1 MAARESLVAGTRG
14 SRLALAQTELALQA
28 LRDLHPGLQFQV
40 REIRTEGDR
49 RPDASLAT
57 IGGQG
62 VFVKELESALL
73 RREIDIAIHSLKDVP
88 AQPTSG
94 RAQLAGGLTL
104 ASFPQ
109 RGDPR
114 DALVTRD
121 GRTLAELPSGARIG
135 TGSSRRAV
143 QLRQLRP
150 DVETADIRGNV
161 DTRIRKVDEGQ
172 YDATVLAV
180 AGLERLGLRERA
192 AEVFSVDAMIP
203 AAGQGALVLQVR
215 ADDKEAAALL
225 LPIDDADTRHSC
237 QAERAFLARLGGG
250 CRLPFGVLAEVDGEE
265 LRIRGFISDAPGDR
279 TFRADASGSVAEAAA
294 IGTRLAEQLLDQGA
308 AEFVEAV
315 EAR

>member
-1 MAARESLVAGTRG
+1 MAARETLVAGTRG
-14 SRLALAQTELALQA
+14 SRLALAQTELVLQA
-28 LRDLHPGLQFQV
+28 LRDLHPRLQFEL

-62 VFVKELESALL
+62 VFVKELEAALL

-88 AQPTSG
+88 AQPAS
-94 RAQLAGGLTL
+94 GLTL
-104 ASFPQ
+104 ACFPE
-109 RGDPR
+109 RGDAR

-161 DTRIRKVDEGQ
+161 DTRIRKVDEGR

-192 AEVFSVDAMIP
+192 AEVFAVDAMIP
-203 AAGQGALVLQVR
+203 AVGQGALVLQVR
-215 ADDKEAAALL
+215 ADDKEAADLL
-225 LPIDDADTRHSC
+225 LPIDHADTRHAC

-250 CRLPFGVLAEVDGEE
+250 CRLPFGALAEVDGEE
-265 LRIRGFISDAPGDR
+265 LRIRGFISDTQGDR
-279 TFRADASGSVAEAAA
+279 TFRANASGSAAEAAA
-294 IGTRLAEQLLDQGA
+294 IGARLAEQLLDQGA

-315 EAR
+315 ETE

>member
-1 MAARESLVAGTRG
+1 M
-14 SRLALAQTELALQA
+14 
-28 LRDLHPGLQFQV
+28 
-40 REIRTEGDR
+40 
-49 RPDASLAT
+49 
-57 IGGQG
+57 
-62 VFVKELESALL
+62 FVKELEAALL

-88 AQPTSG
+88 AQPADG
-94 RAQLAGGLTL
+94 VTL
-104 ASFPQ
+104 ICFPQ
-109 RGDPR
+109 RGDVR

-135 TGSSRRAV
+135 TGSARRAV

-150 DVETADIRGNV
+150 DIEPADIRGNV
-161 DTRIRKVDEGQ
+161 DTRVRKVDEGQ

-180 AGLERLGLRERA
+180 AGLERLGVRERA

-250 CRLPFGVLAEVDGEE
+250 CRLPFGVVAEVDGEE

-279 TFRADASGSVAEAAA
+279 TFRADASGSAAEAAA

-315 EAR
+315 KAG

>member
-1 MAARESLVAGTRG
+1 MAARETLVAGTRG
-14 SRLALAQTELALQA
+14 SRLALAQSELALQA
-28 LRDLHPGLQFQV
+28 LRDVHPRLRFEV

-62 VFVKELESALL
+62 VFVKELEAALL

-88 AQPTSG
+88 AQP
-94 RAQLAGGLTL
+94 AIGLTL
-104 ASFPQ
+104 ACFPQ
-109 RGDPR
+109 RGDAR
-114 DALVTRD
+114 DALVTRG

-150 DVETADIRGNV
+150 DIETVDIRGNV

-180 AGLERLGLRERA
+180 AGLERLGVRERA

-225 LPIDDADTRHSC
+225 LPIDDADTRHAC

>member
-1 MAARESLVAGTRG
+1 MAARETLVAGTRG
-14 SRLALAQTELALQA
+14 SRLALAQSELALQA
-28 LRDLHPGLQFQV
+28 LRDVHPRLRFEV

-62 VFVKELESALL
+62 VFVKELEAALL

-88 AQPTSG
+88 AQP
-94 RAQLAGGLTL
+94 AIGLTL
-104 ASFPQ
+104 ACFPQ
-109 RGDPR
+109 RGDAR
-114 DALVTRD
+114 DALVTRG

-180 AGLERLGLRERA
+180 AGLERLGVRERA

-250 CRLPFGVLAEVDGEE
+250 CRLPFGVVAEVDGEE

>member
-28 LRDLHPGLQFQV
+28 LRDAHPRLQFEL

-62 VFVKELESALL
+62 VFVKELEAALL

-88 AQPTSG
+88 AQPFRG
-94 RAQLAGGLTL
+94 RAQPAAGLMLAC
-104 ASFPQ
+104 FPQ
-109 RGDPR
+109 RGDAR

-135 TGSSRRAV
+135 TGSARRAV

-150 DVETADIRGNV
+150 DVGTADIRGNV

-192 AEVFSVDAMIP
+192 AEVFAADAMIP
-203 AAGQGALVLQVR
+203 AVGQGALVLQVR
-215 ADDKEAAALL
+215 DDDNEAADLL
-225 LPIDDADTRHSC
+225 LSIDHADTRRAC

-250 CRLPFGVLAEVDGEE
+250 CRLPFGALAEVDGEE
-265 LRIRGFISDAPGDR
+265 LRIRGFISDAQGDR
-279 TFRADASGSVAEAAA
+279 TFRADASGSAAEAAA
-294 IGTRLAEQLLDQGA
+294 TGTRLAEQLLDQGA

-315 EAR
+315 ETG

>member
-1 MAARESLVAGTRG
+1 MAARETLVAGTRG

-28 LRDLHPGLQFQV
+28 LRDVHPQFQFEL

-49 RPDASLAT
+49 RPDVSLAT

-62 VFVKELESALL
+62 VFVKELEAALL

-88 AQPTSG
+88 AQP
-94 RAQLAGGLTL
+94 AGGLTL
-104 ASFPQ
+104 ACFPQ
-109 RGDPR
+109 RGDAR
-114 DALVTRD
+114 DALVTRG

-192 AEVFSVDAMIP
+192 AEVFSLDGMIP
-203 AAGQGALVLQVR
+203 AASQGALVLQVR
-215 ADDKEAAALL
+215 ADDKEAADLL
-225 LPIDDADTRHSC
+225 LPIDDADTRHAC

-265 LRIRGFISDAPGDR
+265 LRIRGFISDTQGDR
-279 TFRADASGSVAEAAA
+279 TFRTDASGSAAEAAA
-294 IGTRLAEQLLDQGA
+294 IGTRLAEKLLDQGA

-315 EAR
+315 ETR

>member
-1 MAARESLVAGTRG
+1 MAARDALVAGTRG
-14 SRLALAQTELALQA
+14 SRLALAQTELTLQA
-28 LRDLHPGLQFQV
+28 LRDVHPRLQFEL

-62 VFVKELESALL
+62 VFVKELEAALL

-88 AQPTSG
+88 AQP
-94 RAQLAGGLTL
+94 AAGLTL
-104 ASFPQ
+104 ACFPQ
-109 RGDPR
+109 RGDAR
-114 DALVTRD
+114 DALVTPD
-121 GRTLAELPSGARIG
+121 GRTLAELPPGARIG

-150 DVETADIRGNV
+150 DIEIADIRGNV

-192 AEVFSVDAMIP
+192 AEVFAADAMIP

-215 ADDKEAAALL
+215 ADDKETADLL
-225 LPIDDADTRHSC
+225 LPIDHADTRRAC

-250 CRLPFGVLAEVDGEE
+250 CRLPFGALAEVDGEE
-265 LRIRGFISDAPGDR
+265 LRIRGFISDAQGDR
-279 TFRADASGSVAEAAA
+279 TFRANASGSAAEAAA
-294 IGTRLAEQLLDQGA
+294 TGTRLAEQLLDQGA

-315 EAR
+315 ETR

>member
-1 MAARESLVAGTRG
+1 MAARETLVAGTRG
-14 SRLALAQTELALQA
+14 SRLALAQSELALQA
-28 LRDLHPGLQFQV
+28 LRDVHPRLRFEV

-62 VFVKELESALL
+62 VFVKELEAALL

-88 AQPTSG
+88 AQP
-94 RAQLAGGLTL
+94 AIGLTL
-104 ASFPQ
+104 ACFPQ
-109 RGDPR
+109 RGDAR
-114 DALVTRD
+114 DALVTRG
-121 GRTLAELPSGARIG
+121 GRTLAELQSGARIG

-143 QLRQLRP
+143 QLRQLLP
-150 DVETADIRGNV
+150 DIETVDIRGNV

-180 AGLERLGLRERA
+180 AGLERLGVRERA

-250 CRLPFGVLAEVDGEE
+250 CRLPFGVVAEVDGEE

>member
-1 MAARESLVAGTRG
+1 M
-14 SRLALAQTELALQA
+14 
-28 LRDLHPGLQFQV
+28 
-40 REIRTEGDR
+40 
-49 RPDASLAT
+49 
-57 IGGQG
+57 
-62 VFVKELESALL
+62 
-73 RREIDIAIHSLKDVP
+73 
-88 AQPTSG
+88 
-94 RAQLAGGLTL
+94 
-104 ASFPQ
+104 
-109 RGDPR
+109 
-114 DALVTRD
+114 
-121 GRTLAELPSGARIG
+121 
-135 TGSSRRAV
+135 
-143 QLRQLRP
+143 
-150 DVETADIRGNV
+150 
-161 DTRIRKVDEGQ
+161 DEGQ

-180 AGLERLGLRERA
+180 AGLERLGVRERA

-250 CRLPFGVLAEVDGEE
+250 CRLPFGVVAEVDGEE

>member
-1 MAARESLVAGTRG
+1 MAARETLVAGTRG
-14 SRLALAQTELALQA
+14 SRLALAQTELVLQA
-28 LRDLHPGLQFQV
+28 LRDLHPRLQFELQ
-40 REIRTEGDR
+40 EIRTEGDR

-62 VFVKELESALL
+62 VFVKELEAALL

-88 AQPTSG
+88 AQP
-94 RAQLAGGLTL
+94 AIGLTL
-104 ASFPQ
+104 ACFPQ
-109 RGDPR
+109 RGDAR
-114 DALVTRD
+114 DALVTRG

-150 DVETADIRGNV
+150 DIETVDIRGNV

-180 AGLERLGLRERA
+180 AGLERLGVRERA

>member
-1 MAARESLVAGTRG
+1 MAARKSLVAGTRG
-14 SRLALAQTELALQA
+14 SRLALAQTELVLQA
-28 LRDLHPGLQFQV
+28 LRGVHPRLRFEV

-62 VFVKELESALL
+62 VFVKELEAALL

-88 AQPTSG
+88 AQPAS
-94 RAQLAGGLTL
+94 GLTL
-104 ASFPQ
+104 ACFPQ
-109 RGDPR
+109 RGDAR
-114 DALVTRD
+114 DALVTRG

-150 DVETADIRGNV
+150 DIETVDIRGNV

-180 AGLERLGLRERA
+180 AGLERLGVRERA

-279 TFRADASGSVAEAAA
+279 TFRADASGSAAEAAA